1 MKYRGT
7 KKMKN
12 KENPGIEKMRKTMGI
27 HNRGMENLGVEK
39 VLGQL
44 ISKMFRSYT
53 MQTSLWLGC

>member
-27 HNRGMENLGVEK
+27 HNRGMENLGVWNTAIETQEK
-39 VLGQL
+39 
-44 ISKMFRSYT
+44 K
-53 MQTSLWLGC
+53 C